1 MFSKLKD
8 CCKKGKQAIH
18 MVSMFCQFICDPTIY
33 FPNAETNITQKEVY
47 IGAIYLLKLDLL
59 VT

>member
-1 MFSKLKD
+1 
-8 CCKKGKQAIH
+8 
-18 MVSMFCQFICDPTIY
+18 MFCQFICDPTIY